1 MDNGRVQQD
10 IRLAPAVAARLLGTA
25 VVVLGVLA
33 VVLFAGA
40 WLLDVSAA
48 VPVLVVAVLL
58 FALGAAGLFLLTR
71 AYVVRLTADGYRV
84 RFVRGAGATRARW
97 VDVEDAVTTYV
108 ADEPCVVLRLKD
120 GGSTTIP
127 VAFLAGDRER
137 FVELVHEHL
146 MRGRGLRRL

>member
-1 MDNGRVQQD
+1 MQQD

-33 VVLFAGA
+33 VVLFVGA
-40 WLLDVSAA
+40 WLLDVPTA

-58 FALGAAGLFLLTR
+58 FGLGAAGLFLLTR

-137 FVELVHEHL
+137 FVELVHERL